1 MEHKKTDFVIIGSG
15 PAGLAAAIEAA
26 EAGCDV
32 IVLEKLG
39 TTGGA
44 ANMGMGPFAAGTRI
58 QRQNMVDLTPE
69 KAYKMFMDY
78 THYRVDARL
87 VKAYIDK
94 SADTIEWLQKMGVEF
109 IGVMKYFPGSEA
121 SWHVVKPEGGGMPG
135 PRCAGAMMKKM
146 TEKATELGVK
156 ILCNTPAKEILTED
170 GIIKGVIAGEN
181 TDLVIECS
189 ACLVAT
195 GGYGDN
201 PKMVKDLLGYKLD
214 EDFFPHRIPGHMG
227 DGLEMAWKAGAGK
240 TEMTMEITG
249 KVPGL
254 HESMMS
260 DQLFR
265 QPSALFV
272 DRSGTRVINEEV
284 VENTTFLGNAVSR
297 LEGRCAYA
305 IVDTNIIRKWQQK
318 GIDLPGPMP
327 EPDYRNIAQ
336 LLQDVINQGVKT
348 VFMADSLEELAEKT
362 GIDFEMLAE
371 TIEEYND
378 SCQQNYDEVLGKDR
392 RYMTEIKGPKYYCAK
407 FYPSAYGSLGG
418 ILINYKTEVM
428 TEDYKVI
435 KGFYSAGTDCCTIFG
450 DSYVFILPGNT
461 MGFCLNSGRMAGE
474 NDAAYIEK
482 KKTNEE

>member
-1 MEHKKTDFVIIGSG
+1 MDKKKTDLVVIGSG

-26 EAGCDV
+26 DAGCSV

-44 ANMGMGPFAAGTRI
+44 ANMGMGPFAAGTKI
-58 QRQNMVDLTPE
+58 QRRNMVDLTPE
-69 KAYKMFMDY
+69 KAYKIFMEY

-94 SADTIEWLQKMGVEF
+94 SADTIEWLEKMGVEF
-109 IGVMKYFPGSEA
+109 MGVMKYFPGSEA

-146 TEKATELGVK
+146 TERAAELGVQ
-156 ILCNTPAKEILTED
+156 ILCNTPAKEILKD
-170 GIIKGVIAGEN
+170 GEKICGVIAGEN
-181 TDLVIECS
+181 GDLEIECK

-201 PKMVKDLLGYKLD
+201 PSMVKDLLGYKLD

-227 DGLEMAWKAGAGK
+227 EGLLMAWKAGAGK

-265 QPSALFV
+265 QPSAVFV
-272 DRSGTRVINEEV
+272 DRSGTRVFNEEV
-284 VENTTFLGNAVSR
+284 VENTTFLGNAVAR
-297 LEGRCAYA
+297 LEGRCGYA
-305 IVDTNIIRKWQQK
+305 IIDTNVIRHFQHD

-327 EPDYRNIAQ
+327 EPDYRSIDRA
-336 LLQDVINQGVKT
+336 LKDVIGQGFQT
-348 VFMADSLEELAEKT
+348 VFIADSLEELAEKT
-362 GIDFEMLAE
+362 GIDKKTLLE
-371 TIEEYND
+371 TIEEYNE
-378 SCQQNYDEVLGKDR
+378 SCQQNYDEVLGKER
-392 RYMTEIKGPKYYCAK
+392 RYLTEIKGPKYYCAK

-418 ILINYKTEVM
+418 VLINYKTEVL

-435 KGFYSAGTDCCTIFG
+435 PGFYCAGTDSCTIFG

-474 NDAAYIEK
+474 HAAEYIEQVS
-482 KKTNEE
+482 N